1 MRILLLLITLSARAL
16 LAEHNPADVLMEAD
30 KAFDRDTAARG
41 LEGWM
46 SWFTEDARIEG
57 VQEVIVGKV
66 ALRDYYSKMFAERE
80 FRIHWWPVSAD
91 MSGDGTLGY
100 TFGRATISWRDEKGD
115 VQKRE
120 SRYATLGRKQRD
132 GGYKVV
138 FDIGG

>member
-1 MRILLLLITLSARAL
+1 
-16 LAEHNPADVLMEAD
+16 MEAD
-30 KAFDRDTAARG
+30 KAFDRDTAVRG

-120 SRYATLGRKQRD
+120 SRYATLWREQKD

>member
-66 ALRDYYSKMFAERE
+66 ALRDDYSKMFAERE
-80 FRIHWWPVSAD
+80 FRIHLVAGIGRYVGRRHTRLHIRP
-91 MSGDGTLGY
+91 GDHLQ
-100 TFGRATISWRDEKGD
+100 A
-115 VQKRE
+115 
-120 SRYATLGRKQRD
+120 
-132 GGYKVV
+132 
-138 FDIGG
+138 